1 MTHIESFATTAASW
15 QSFYLLTGE
24 AAATLI
30 GLMFVALTFGASLV
44 TAESAQT
51 SRAFVDPPF
60 YHFAYVLFTAC
71 LFVFP
76 TLTAT
81 ALGIA
86 LLVMCAMRCMVLVV
100 TFRRM
105 RFAQQNHGDL
115 ELSDWVQGVILPLAG
130 YLIGGVSGIGFLYGY
145 SASFTGL
152 AIATLMTLVVGVV
165 VAWELMMWMVLA
177 RATRDKS

>member
-1 MTHIESFATTAASW
+1 MTHIESFATMAAGW
-15 QSFYLLTGE
+15 QSFYLLTGT

-30 GLMFVALTFGASLV
+30 GLMFVALTFGAALV
-44 TAESAQT
+44 TVESAET

-60 YHFAYVLFTAC
+60 YHFAYVLFTGC
-71 LFVFP
+71 IFVFP

-86 LLVMCAMRCMVLVV
+86 LLAMCAIRCGVLLV
-100 TFRRM
+100 TWRRM
-105 RFAQQNHGDL
+105 RFAQQKHGDL
-115 ELSDWVQGVILPLAG
+115 ELSDWMMGVILPLVG
-130 YLIGGVSGIGFLYGY
+130 YLLGGASGVGFLYGY

-165 VAWELMMWMVLA
+165 MAWELMMWMVLA
-177 RATRDKS
+177 RATREK